1 MQKSELVL
9 ETLDRMSRESMLHA
23 MRIHT
28 TVRAVLGDFF
38 RKEGFLEVPPV
49 ILSPLTD
56 PLNHPVFDPVVSYY
70 GRKYALTKSMIFHKH
85 LMVKYLGA
93 IFTFSPNVRME
104 TEDKKESGRHLW
116 EFTQIDVEK
125 RDATREDMMRLVER
139 LLPHLFKEVR
149 EKNSEELR
157 ALGRD
162 LKIPSAPFPV
172 IKYKEAEAS
181 KGEDFERILSKEMK
195 TPFWIVDIPV
205 MKREFY
211 DRMHE
216 DGSSTL
222 ADMDLIY
229 PEGFQEALSG
239 GEREYK
245 PDRIRERIRLKGQT
259 EEQFEHYLAAAD
271 EGLPPSAGLGIG
283 IERLVRYICGF
294 RRIEDTHPFPKIP
307 GEFSL

>member
-1 MQKSELVL
+1 MQQSEIVQNTL
-9 ETLDRMSRESMLHA
+9 ERLSRESMVHA

-28 TVRAVLGDFF
+28 TVRKVLGDFF
-38 RKEGFLEVPPV
+38 REEGFLEVPPV

-56 PLNHPVFDPVVSYY
+56 PLNHPVFDPVVTYY
-70 GRKYALTKSMIFHKH
+70 GKKYSLTKSMIFHKH
-85 LMVKYLGA
+85 LLVKYLGS

-104 TEDKKESGRHLW
+104 TEDKKSSGRHLW

-125 RDATREDMMRLVER
+125 RDATRGDMMRLVEK
-139 LLPHLFKEVR
+139 LLPHLFREVKS
-149 EKNSEELR
+149 KNAQELR

-162 LKIPSAPFPV
+162 LPVPETPFPV
-172 IKYKEAEAS
+172 IKYLDAES
-181 KGEDFERILSKEMK
+181 SRGEDFERILSKEAK

-211 DRMHE
+211 DRMND

-245 PDRIRERIRLKGQT
+245 PERIRERIKLKGQT
-259 EEQFEHYLAAAD
+259 EEQFSHYLSAAD
-271 EGLPPSAGLGIG
+271 EGLPPSAGFGIG

-294 RRIEDTHPFPKIP
+294 TRIVDTHPCPKLP
-307 GEFSL
+307 GDVFL